1 MHGPTAGECYS
12 SFTVSLRTLKH
23 CIFSRTSGL
32 ASASILCVCV
42 CVYVCVCYGNMK
54 ITFTALDTTWTR
66 PCPSAS
72 MYKPVWP
79 ARPNF
84 SLRLIVTE
92 VGSSTET
99 VWIEGI
105 HWCMHTC
112 VHVLDRWMGDSPS
125 KTRHIIINT
134 A

>member
-1 MHGPTAGECYS
+1 MSCMAPQPVSAILPSLCHLGHS
-12 SFTVSLRTLKH
+12 NTVSFPGPQDLPLP
-23 CIFSRTSGL
+23 
-32 ASASILCVCV
+32 ASCVCV
-42 CVYVCVCYGNMK
+42 CVCARYGNME

-112 VHVLDRWMGDSPS
+112 VHVKGIWMSGSPS
-125 KTRHIIINT
+125 NNT
-134 A
+134 AYYY